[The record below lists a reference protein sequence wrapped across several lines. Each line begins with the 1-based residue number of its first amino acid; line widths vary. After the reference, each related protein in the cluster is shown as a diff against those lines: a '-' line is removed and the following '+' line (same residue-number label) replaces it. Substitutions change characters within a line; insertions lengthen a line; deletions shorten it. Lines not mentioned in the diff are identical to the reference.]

1 MYLSWLSGMGDDEVT
16 ALVVDNGSGMC
27 KVGIAGEDVP
37 QAIFSSVIGKA
48 CHQGAMHG

>member
-1 MYLSWLSGMGDDEVT
+1 MGDDEVT

-37 QAIFSSVIGKA
+37 QLSFLQLLEKLVIKEPWLT
-48 CHQGAMHG
+48 QIEIIM